1 MSSKL
6 NFHGNDDEYQNYL
19 GKWKIKQRENRYAH
33 TVKYARHVIYRFTGH
48 THPYAQRL
56 MWELIDKDVD
66 GLQRLDTEV
75 KLRAM
80 YFKATYAPTKI
91 IGAVDP
97 AECGTAPVAIVATR
111 KEESNLED
119 EGLPVHDLDFD
130 YQSGAYAVYNWEVFY
145 HAPYTIALHLSK
157 NGRYAEAQRWFHYI
171 FDPTDNSVPKPGTT
185 DNSNPEL
192 GPKRFWKVKPFKIDE
207 VEHIQDVLFNVATGD
222 DPVARD
228 ETVRAIGAWRDNP
241 FRPHLVART
250 RPSAYM
256 YATAMAYL
264 DNLIAWGD
272 SLFRQDTRES
282 INEAMQIYVLAAN
295 ILGPRPQPIPKRGSN
310 KKQTYASLKKNLDEF
325 GNAAVKL
332 EAEIGFDLFPPP
344 QAADLKPE
352 NAVLESIG
360 RSLYFCVPSNEK
372 LKGYWDTVGDRL
384 FKIRNSQ
391 NLQGAFRQL
400 ALFAPPIDP
409 AMLARAVAAGVDVGA
424 IINGTGDNL
433 LPVRFQYLLQKAL
446 EMAQEVKSLGSQILA
461 AMEKK
466 DNETLGV
473 LRAKHEANMLGLAE
487 AVRYAQWQEAI
498 KAREG
503 VTVNLAN
510 AFERFRHYDRLLGT
524 EAEKIKQPAYVP
536 FDRTLFEG
544 RSTKMA
550 EPRVDAADPEIRF
563 GTSVRDG
570 GHKISEEEA
579 KEITLL
585 QDSQTASELST
596 ILQTVGSVLNLIPD
610 FAGRVTPFGVGAG
623 ATFGGSQV
631 GNFASA
637 LSMISRFVADSLR
650 HESGMAGK
658 MASFNRREQDWA
670 FQRKAAAGELTQL
683 YKQFRAAEIREYI
696 AKREH
701 EHHLTQIQQ
710 SKDVLEFLTN
720 EQNLRTGDQRKT
732 TTEDFY
738 LWMKREAQALHAKCY
753 QFAYDVA
760 KKAEKALQHELG
772 DQSKQ
777 FIQSGYLAGKEGLF
791 AGEKLYFDIKRMEM
805 AYVELNTRA
814 YEITKHVS
822 LKEWFPLQLIQ
833 LRRGGE
839 CSINL
844 PEALFDLDCPGHSF
858 RRIKSV
864 AVSIPCITGPYASV
878 NCSVTLGESSVRRN
892 NTSNYESATA
902 DFDTSPAA
910 VKSVVTSS
918 SQGDS
923 GMFETNLR
931 DERYLPFEGAG
942 AISTWSLELLGEPRS
957 FDYDTISDV
966 VLTIRYTARS
976 EGNKQEAKKAAVKW
990 LKAHSARVFS
1000 MRHEF
1005 GSEWAAFKRPIDPAA
1020 AVKTAS
1026 LKFSLDEKH
1035 FSYRMKN
1042 IADTKNPKPKKLHIF
1057 FTGSATGGVE
1067 LFQNEIS
1074 LGKMPTVDGAFF
1086 THATLSAIGK
1096 FELVFDSNAL
1106 TDLWLVVDWS

>member
-1 MSSKL
+1 MSNKL
-6 NFHGNDDEYQNYL
+6 GFHGYDDQYQNYL

-33 TVKYARHVIYRFTGH
+33 TVKYARHVIYRFAGH

-75 KLRAM
+75 DLRAK
-80 YFKATYAPTKI
+80 YFIATYAPTKI
-91 IGAVDP
+91 IHAVDP
-97 AECGTAPVAIVATR
+97 ELCGTAPVAIVGSDLA
-111 KEESNLED
+111 E

-130 YQSGAYAVYNWEVFY
+130 YQSGTYAVYNWEVFY

-171 FDPTDNSVPKPGTT
+171 FDPTDNS
-185 DNSNPEL
+185 NPEL

-222 DPVARD
+222 DPVAQK

-344 QAADLKPE
+344 QAPNLNPE
-352 NAVLESIG
+352 SAVLESIG

-424 IINGTGDNL
+424 IINGEGNNL

-446 EMAQEVKSLGSQILA
+446 EMAQEVKSLGAQILA

-510 AFERFRHYDRLLGT
+510 AFERYRHYDRLLGT

-536 FDRTLFEG
+536 FDRTIFEG
-544 RSTKMA
+544 RSAKMA

-579 KEITLL
+579 NEITLL

-610 FAGRVTPFGVGAG
+610 FAGSVKPFGVGAG

-637 LSMISRFVADSLR
+637 LSMISRFLADSLR

-696 AKREH
+696 AQREH

-760 KKAEKALQHELG
+760 MKAEKALHHELG
-772 DQSKQ
+772 DDSK

-805 AYVELNTRA
+805 AYAELNTRT
-814 YEITKHVS
+814 YELTKHVS
-822 LKEWFPLQLIQ
+822 LKEWFPLQLIR
-833 LRRGGE
+833 LRSGGI

-864 AVSIPCITGPYASV
+864 ALSIPCITGPYASV
-878 NCSVTLGESSVRRN
+878 NCSVTLTKSSVRLKDSSIDEN
-892 NTSNYESATA
+892 
-902 DFDTSPAA
+902 PAA
-910 VKSVVTSS
+910 AIKSVVTSS

-942 AISTWSLELLGEPRS
+942 AISTWSLELLGKPRS

-966 VLTIRYTARS
+966 VLTIRYTARGGS
-976 EGNKQEAKKAAVKW
+976 RPKAETDAYTW
-990 LKAHSARVFS
+990 LKSNAARVFS

-1020 AVKTAS
+1020 ANKTAR

-1042 IADTKNPKPKKLHIF
+1042 ITDKPKSLRLFIS
-1057 FTGSATGGVE
+1057 GGATGKVK
-1067 LFQNEIS
+1067 LQQNNGS
-1074 LGKMPTVDGAFF
+1074 LGETQIANGEASF
-1086 THATLSAIGK
+1086 TNLTLSSLER
-1096 FELVFDSNAL
+1096 FELIFDSNAL

>member
-1 MSSKL
+1 MSSML
-6 NFHGNDDEYQNYL
+6 NFHGNVDQYQNYL
-19 GKWKIKQRENRYAH
+19 EKWKIQKREYRYTH
-33 TVKYARHVIYRFTGH
+33 TVEYARHVIYRFAGH

-75 KLRAM
+75 DDLRVP
-80 YFKATYAPTKI
+80 YFNATYAPTKI
-91 IGAVDP
+91 IHAVDP
-97 AECGTAPVAIVATR
+97 VECGTAPVAIVAT
-111 KEESNLED
+111 KKTTVSKLED

-185 DNSNPEL
+185 ANSNPEL
-192 GPKRFWKVKPFKIDE
+192 GLKRFWKVKPFKIDE

-344 QAADLKPE
+344 EAANLNPE
-352 NAVLESIG
+352 SAVLESIG

-424 IINGTGDNL
+424 IIDGTGNDP

-473 LRAKHEANMLGLAE
+473 IRAKHEANMLGLAE

-510 AFERFRHYDRLLGT
+510 AFERYRHYDRLLGT
-524 EAEKIKQPAYVP
+524 EAEKIKEPAYAP
-536 FDRTLFEG
+536 FEREIFEG
-544 RSTKMA
+544 RSAEMA
-550 EPRVDAADPEIRF
+550 EPHVDAADPKIKF
-563 GTSVRDG
+563 GASFRDG
-570 GHKISEEEA
+570 GHKISVEEA
-579 KEITLL
+579 SEITMLEASQMASESSTTIQTIGSLL
-585 QDSQTASELST
+585 QMIPNFAADVKP
-596 ILQTVGSVLNLIPD
+596 VGL
-610 FAGRVTPFGVGAG
+610 GAG
-623 ATFGGSQV
+623 ATFGGSQL
-631 GNFASA
+631 GNYASA
-637 LSMISRFVADSLR
+637 LSMIARAGADSLR

-670 FQRKAAAGELTQL
+670 FQRKVAAGELTQL

-772 DQSKQ
+772 DSDKQ

-805 AYVELNTRA
+805 SYAELNTRE

-833 LRRGGE
+833 LRRDGI

-864 AVSIPCITGPYASV
+864 TLSIPCITGPYASV
-878 NCSVTLGESSVRRN
+878 NCSVTLTKSSVRKDSGIDEN
-892 NTSNYESATA
+892 
-902 DFDTSPAA
+902 PAA
-910 VKSVVTSS
+910 AIKSVVTSS

-942 AISTWSLELLGEPRS
+942 AISTWSLELLGKPRS

-966 VLTIRYTARS
+966 VLTIRYTARGGS
-976 EGNKQEAKKAAVKW
+976 RPNAETDASTW
-990 LKAHSARVFS
+990 LKSNAARVFS

-1020 AVKTAS
+1020 AVKTSS
-1026 LKFSLDEKH
+1026 LKFSLEEKH
-1035 FSYRMKN
+1035 FSYRMKD
-1042 IADTKNPKPKKLHIF
+1042 IKDKPKSLRLFIS
-1057 FTGSATGGVE
+1057 GDAAGNVE
-1067 LFQNEIS
+1067 LQQNDIS
-1074 LGKMPTVDGAFF
+1074 LGKTQIVKGEASF
-1086 THATLSAIGK
+1086 TKLTLSASEK
-1096 FELVFDSNAL
+1096 FKLIFDSNAL
-1106 TDLWLVVDWS
+1106 SDLWLVVDWS